1 MPLIK
6 TLFYCVE
13 QSCKYKIWYVGKCH
27 ENGTEIVHLILSKGE
42 INCTV
47 SKQIIQECDYVA
59 NKSKV
64 KVPADAPIKEFLE
77 KGNHTIDGVA
87 QMLKN
92 RVSLIFI
99 FVTYLILN
107 L

>member
-1 MPLIK
+1 MTPCP
-6 TLFYCVE
+6 YCVVE
-13 QSCKYKIWYVGKCH
+13 SCKYKIWYVGKCH

-64 KVPADAPIKEFLE
+64 KVPADAPLKQFLE
-77 KGNHTIDGVA
+77 EGNHTMDGVD

-92 RVSLIFI
+92 RVRSRLI
-99 FVTYLILN
+99 FVTNLILM
-107 L
+107 LIY